1 MGSRF
6 CFRQK
11 IAVDVGTF
19 RIRVAN
25 GTFHLVERPSMSALQ
40 AGVIVD
46 ADAAVSVLE
55 PLLAKVKVLGVV
67 KPHVLTCAPSDVTWE
82 ERMRLIEVLLRSG
95 ATSVVV
101 VPEPLA
107 AAIGAEMDV
116 SSPYAQM
123 VIDIGD
129 GVTDCAVIRSSRVL
143 TGFSLRTGCGAL
155 RNALVRRVNVSHEQA
170 DKLLHSFGV
179 SLLRNRTHHQPDE
192 ELRQEYE
199 QYCTAVAPVVEII
212 LSAIDRFLKG
222 MPAGMGAEVI
232 DSGIV
237 LTGGGALLPGMR
249 SRVEAETGIR
259 ITCPYNPQIAV
270 IKGAHAILP
279 VVTALN
285 QWP

>member
-1 MGSRF
+1 
-6 CFRQK
+6 
-11 IAVDVGTF
+11 
-19 RIRVAN
+19 
-25 GTFHLVERPSMSALQ
+25 MSALQ
-40 AGVIVD
+40 SGVIVD
-46 ADAAVSVLE
+46 ADAVVSVLE

-67 KPHVLTCAPSDVTWE
+67 KPNVLTCAPSDVTWE
-82 ERMRLIEVLLRSG
+82 ERMRLVDTVVRSG

-143 TGFSLRTGCGAL
+143 TGFTLRTGCAAL
-155 RNALVRRVNVSHEQA
+155 RRALVQRAAVSEEQA

-179 SLLRNRTHHQPDE
+179 SLLRNRLRHQPDDNVRE
-192 ELRQEYE
+192 EYE
-199 QYCTAVAPVVEII
+199 RYCAAIAPDVEII
-212 LSAIDRFLKG
+212 LSAIDRFLKDI
-222 MPAGMGAEVI
+222 PAGMGAEVI

-237 LTGGGALLPGMR
+237 LTGGGALLPGIR
-249 SRVEAETGIR
+249 SRVEEVSGIR
-259 ITCPYNPQIAV
+259 ISCPYNPQMAV